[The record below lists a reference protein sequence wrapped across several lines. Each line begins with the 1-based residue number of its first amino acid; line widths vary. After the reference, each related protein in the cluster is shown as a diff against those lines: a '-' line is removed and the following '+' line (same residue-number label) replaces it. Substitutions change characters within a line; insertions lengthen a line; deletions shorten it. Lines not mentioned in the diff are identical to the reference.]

1 MVTVVFAARQPL
13 RVVLTEVDTHRP
25 VQRRPTRGMAGPGNR
40 VVTRQVS
47 SRFLAW
53 ASIGVGIVVIN
64 VIALLGTVVWWMAPP
79 ACRWLNTVCPMGNA

>member
-1 MVTVVFAARQPL
+1 MLTAVFAAHQPF
-13 RVVLTEVDTHRP
+13 RVVMSEVDTHRP
-25 VQRRPTRGMAGPGNR
+25 VGGTAGPGNGI
-40 VVTRQVS
+40 VTRQVS

-79 ACRWLNTVCPMGNA
+79 ACRWLNSVWAMGNA